1 MFCTAIQRFV
11 WSCALNPRF
20 LKTSD
25 MAIIIIVIWI
35 ALFFHVRA
43 RVISNVTNLEELKK
57 GFCHQERKTVRVS
70 FGCDIYKA
78 TVTVETYENMFA
90 QCSNTSNGVFC
101 SPRTYM
107 YNESNGILEFNFTF
121 DYSQHAGK
129 SMWIN
134 YTCDIENNE
143 TEFSESLP
151 LRPCLSGFIAYATH
165 NDTHVNIVCKHADF
179 NMSQGIS
186 IVDNSTGNHLMTCQ
200 WNQKLK
206 LPQCHPQSKGLSTG
220 IDGFITEYKA
230 GSGFI
235 CTMDGQ
241 SIGVDLHA
249 NTDIQSTAKTVF
261 QSAENGGGYLVS
273 YILHIFPHL
282 CVAVFVQYTVINV

>member
-151 LRPCLSGFIAYATH
+151 LRPCR
-165 NDTHVNIVCKHADF
+165 
-179 NMSQGIS
+179 
-186 IVDNSTGNHLMTCQ
+186 
-200 WNQKLK
+200 
-206 LPQCHPQSKGLSTG
+206 LSTG

-249 NTDIQSTAKTVF
+249 NTDIQFIWWRPVFIGGRENPDTMHLGRDHRPSESKLGNVLTYRRERDSNLCRQSNSKNSIPVCRKWRWLSRFLHTAYIST
-261 QSAENGGGYLVS
+261 
-273 YILHIFPHL
+273 PL
-282 CVAVFVQYTVINV
+282 CCCVCAVYCYQCVELQAPEQK